1 MTKATLG
8 ELETLVLLG
17 AARRS
22 GDAYAVTIREEILA
36 TAGRELSRGS
46 VYVTLDRLA
55 KKGLLESWRGDPSP
69 QRGGKA
75 KRYYRLT
82 AAGTKALGTS
92 LDALRRMADGVD
104 LVEALDR

>member
-1 MTKATLG
+1 MTKVTLG

-17 AARRS
+17 AARRA
-22 GDAYAVTIREEILA
+22 GEAYAVTIRQEILR
-36 TAGRELSRGS
+36 TAGRDLSRGS

-82 AAGTKALGTS
+82 AAGTEALATS
-92 LDALRRMADGVD
+92 LDAVQRMAAGVD
-104 LVEALDR
+104 LAGAP

>member
-1 MTKATLG
+1 MTKTTLG
-8 ELETLVLLG
+8 ELETLVLLA

-22 GDAYAVTIREEILA
+22 GDAYAVTIREEILN
-36 TAGRELSRGS
+36 TAGRDVSRGA
-46 VYVTLDRLA
+46 VYVTLHRLA
-55 KKGLLESWRGDPSP
+55 KTDLLESWIGDSSP

-82 AAGTKALGTS
+82 AAGISVLGTS

-104 LVEALDR
+104 LVQAP